1 MLTLLLILS
10 KSPLLEQYELLLE
23 VVSAAAERE
32 KVGILHIQDACV
44 ATTIDKYCEKAVGSG
59 VNLYVLREDCEA
71 RGLLEKVHIG
81 VKMVDYEGW
90 VRLVMEEYER
100 IVS

>member
-1 MLTLLLILS
+1 MLLILS
-10 KSPLLEQYELLLE
+10 KSPFLEQYELLLE
-23 VVSAAAERE
+23 AASAAAEKE
-32 KVGILHIQDACV
+32 KAGILHVQDACV
-44 ATTIDKYCEKAVGSG
+44 ATTIDEYCEKAVGSG

-71 RGLLEKVHIG
+71 RGLLEKVHAS
-81 VKMVDYEGW
+81 VMVVDYEGW